1 MAGKW
6 IVLFYSILLL
16 TGCPSEKPTESG
28 RTAAEPVVVIHP
40 RPQALTDVQRVEL
53 GFPPELISLVERL
66 AGAKAE
72 PFYETVLAPSE
83 NLKGED
89 MIARE
94 QLSGFSVRT
103 NRAEGLIS
111 HLSERLR
118 SQGYLIFRSEINYG
132 KVPDVVTVI
141 KGRSSYDILNA
152 QRTEAPNY
160 RLDTKAIISWLRA
173 RQKDAPFVITGAG
186 PDWVEARFIRPPK
199 DTMAFAR
206 AISSFAPDTVTH
218 GPGSVERLSSE
229 IKKTQRFFLWWD

>member
-1 MAGKW
+1 MVGRW
-6 IVLFYSILLL
+6 IGAALSILIVAA
-16 TGCPSEKPTESG
+16 CSSEKP
-28 RTAAEPVVVIHP
+28 EPPTPSASEPIVMIKP
-40 RPQALTDVQRVEL
+40 RQQALTDVQRVEL
-53 GFPPELISLVERL
+53 GFPMELIMLVERL

-94 QLSGFSVRT
+94 RLAGFSVRT

-111 HLSERLR
+111 HLSGKLR
-118 SQGYLIFRSEINYG
+118 ARGYLIFRSEINYG

-141 KGRSSYDILNA
+141 KGDSSYDILKI
-152 QRTEAPNY
+152 QHTEAPNY

-173 RQKDAPFVITGAG
+173 RQKHAPFVITGAG
-186 PDWVEARFIRPPK
+186 PDWLEAKFIKMPK
-199 DTMAFAR
+199 DTLAFAR
-206 AISSFAPDTVTH
+206 AISSFAPDALLH

-229 IKKTQRFFLWWD
+229 IKRTQRFFLWWD